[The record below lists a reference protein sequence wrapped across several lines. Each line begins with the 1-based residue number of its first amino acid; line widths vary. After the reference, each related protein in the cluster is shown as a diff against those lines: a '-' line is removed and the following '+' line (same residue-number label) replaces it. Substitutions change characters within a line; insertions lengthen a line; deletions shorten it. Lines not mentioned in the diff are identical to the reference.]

1 MSVLGRDS
9 HGPPDAPEIPDWLLA
24 QAAEEIRSRYGFGRG
39 LWERIRWRFEDR
51 IEREAEEMAYQLQGR
66 QEP

>member
-1 MSVLGRDS
+1 MSIEDRYAY
-9 HGPPDAPEIPDWLLA
+9 GPPDEPELPDWLLA
-24 QAAEEIRSRYGFGRG
+24 QAAESIRSRYGFGRG